1 MGYVPLGMQY
11 ASRDQKFLIYR
22 LLMSIG
28 IRDDKDQ
35 RDFMNVLVLKEIDPK
50 KMSKQQAITI
60 IEKLQR
66 IKADKETR

>member
-28 IRDDKDQ
+28 IRTDEDQ
-35 RDFMNVLVLKEIDPK
+35 KAFINVLLLKEIDPN
-50 KMSKQQAITI
+50 KMSKQQAISI
-60 IEKLQR
+60 IEKLNR
-66 IKADKETR
+66 IKAEKDKS

>member
-28 IRDDKDQ
+28 IRQDQ
-35 RDFMNVLVLKEIDPK
+35 SQKEFINALVNKEIDPN

>member
-28 IRDDKDQ
+28 IRTDEDQ
-35 RDFMNVLVLKEIDPK
+35 KAFMNVLLLKEIDPN
-50 KMSKQQAITI
+50 KMSKQQAISI
-60 IEKLQR
+60 IEKLNR
-66 IKADKETR
+66 IKAEKDKS

>member
-28 IRDDKDQ
+28 IRQDQ
-35 RDFMNVLVLKEIDPK
+35 SQKEFINALVNKEIDPN

-60 IEKLQR
+60 IEKLNK
-66 IKADKETR
+66 IKAEKETR

>member
-22 LLMSIG
+22 WLVSIG
-28 IRDDKDQ
+28 IRKDEDQ
-35 RDFMNVLVLKEIDPK
+35 KAFINVLLLKEIDPN

-60 IEKLQR
+60 IEKLNR

>member
-60 IEKLQR
+60 IEKLHR

>member
-28 IRDDKDQ
+28 IREDASQKQ
-35 RDFMNVLVLKEIDPK
+35 FMNALVNREIDPN
-50 KMSKQQAITI
+50 KMSKQNAITI
-60 IEKLQR
+60 IEKLNQ
-66 IKADKETR
+66 IKAEKETR

>member
-11 ASRDQKFLIYR
+11 ANRDQKFLIYR

-28 IRDDKDQ
+28 VREDKDQ
-35 RDFMNVLVLKEIDPK
+35 RDFMNALVAKEIDPK
-50 KMSKQQAITI
+50 TMSKQHAITI

-66 IKADKETR
+66 IKAEKETQ

>member
-22 LLMSIG
+22 LLISIG
-28 IRDDKDQ
+28 IRTDEDQ
-35 RDFMNVLVLKEIDPK
+35 KAFINVLLLREIDPN
-50 KMSKQQAITI
+50 KMSKQQAISV
-60 IEKLQR
+60 IEKLNR

>member
-28 IRDDKDQ
+28 IRADQ
-35 RDFMNVLVLKEIDPK
+35 NQKEFINALINKEIDPN
-50 KMSKQQAITI
+50 KMSKQQAMTI
-60 IEKLQR
+60 IEKLNR
-66 IKADKETR
+66 IKAEKETR

>member
-28 IRDDKDQ
+28 IREDANQKI
-35 RDFMNVLVLKEIDPK
+35 FMNALLDKQIDPN
-50 KMSKQQAITI
+50 KMSKQQAMTI

-66 IKADKETR
+66 IKAEKETR

>member
-22 LLMSIG
+22 LLISIG
-28 IRDDKDQ
+28 IREDANQKI
-35 RDFMNVLVLKEIDPK
+35 FMNALLDNQIDPN

-60 IEKLQR
+60 IEKLNR
-66 IKADKETR
+66 IKAEKETR

>member
-22 LLMSIG
+22 LLISIG
-28 IRDDKDQ
+28 IRTDQ
-35 RDFMNVLVLKEIDPK
+35 EQKAFINVLLLREIDPN
-50 KMSKQQAITI
+50 KMSKQQAISV
-60 IEKLQR
+60 IEKLNR

>member
-22 LLMSIG
+22 LLISIG
-28 IRDDKDQ
+28 IRTDKDQ
-35 RDFMNVLVLKEIDPK
+35 KAFINVLLLREIDPN
-50 KMSKQQAITI
+50 KMSKQQAISV
-60 IEKLQR
+60 IEKLNR

>member
-28 IRDDKDQ
+28 IRTDQ
-35 RDFMNVLVLKEIDPK
+35 EQKAFINVLLLREIDPN
-50 KMSKQQAITI
+50 KMSKQQAISV
-60 IEKLQR
+60 IEKLNR

>member
-11 ASRDQKFLIYR
+11 ATRDQKFLIYR

-28 IRDDKDQ
+28 IREDKDQ
-35 RDFMNVLVLKEIDPK
+35 RDFMNALVLKEIDPK
-50 KMSKQQAITI
+50 KMSKQHAITI

>member
-28 IRDDKDQ
+28 IKEDASQKQ
-35 RDFMNVLVLKEIDPK
+35 FMNALVNREIDPN
-50 KMSKQQAITI
+50 KMSKQNAITI
-60 IEKLQR
+60 IEKLNK
-66 IKADKETR
+66 IKAEKETR

>member
-1 MGYVPLGMQY
+1 MGYVPLGLQY

-28 IRDDKDQ
+28 IRTDEDQ
-35 RDFMNVLVLKEIDPK
+35 KAFINVLLLREIDPN
-50 KMSKQQAITI
+50 KMSKQQAISV
-60 IEKLQR
+60 IEKLNR

>member
-1 MGYVPLGMQY
+1 MGYVPLGMQN

-28 IRDDKDQ
+28 IREDTNQKQ
-35 RDFMNVLVLKEIDPK
+35 FMNALINKEIDPN
-50 KMSKQQAITI
+50 KMSKQQAMTI

-66 IKADKETR
+66 IKAEKETR

>member
-28 IRDDKDQ
+28 IREDANQKQ
-35 RDFMNVLVLKEIDPK
+35 FMNALINKEIDPN
-50 KMSKQQAITI
+50 KMSKQQAMTI

-66 IKADKETR
+66 IKAEKETR

>member
-28 IRDDKDQ
+28 IREDESQKQ
-35 RDFMNVLVLKEIDPK
+35 FMNALINKEIDPN
-50 KMSKQQAITI
+50 KMSKQQAMTI

-66 IKADKETR
+66 IKAEKETR

>member
-1 MGYVPLGMQY
+1 MGYVPLGMQH

-28 IRDDKDQ
+28 IREDANQKQ
-35 RDFMNVLVLKEIDPK
+35 FINALINKEIDPN
-50 KMSKQQAITI
+50 KMSKQQAMTI

-66 IKADKETR
+66 IKAEKETR

>member
-28 IRDDKDQ
+28 IKDDKDQ

>member
-11 ASRDQKFLIYR
+11 ASQDQKFLIYR

-60 IEKLQR
+60 IEKLHR